1 MAELTQRTLVLMC
14 GKHRLHSRYDSDQEC
29 EVSNCT
35 AVQRRASVLLN
46 RGGRTAA
53 VSELDS
59 YGKETPLGN
68 LAASGCAACVKHF
81 IEQLGADVTVV
92 FGNNSTALHAAA
104 KGGCGDVVELLLQA
118 GADVH
123 AQTTAGNT
131 AVHTAASGDHSDVV
145 ELLLR
150 AGADKHAKTTA
161 GDTALHKAVAV
172 SNASSSTV
180 KALLTADKNS
190 APQQEQQQQQSL
202 LAQQDSNGCT
212 ALHLAVGT
220 DRLSG
225 YKIERLKVLL
235 KHSSTKDSAAS
246 LAVSDQHGNTV
257 LHYAVAKSCA
267 TETLEL
273 LLAACTRV
281 GALQQLLILPDA
293 AGLTPLRTARV
304 YSDAAVVDVLQRY
317 TNQVSMLTYEVT
329 CYAQCFT
336 SF

>member
-1 MAELTQRTLVLMC
+1 MC
-14 GKHRLHSRYDSDQEC
+14 RKHKLHSRYDSDQEC

-35 AVQRRASVLLN
+35 ALQRRAGVLLS
-46 RGGRTAA
+46 RGGRSAA

-59 YGKETPLGN
+59 YEKETPLGN

-92 FGNNSTALHAAA
+92 FGNNRTALHAAA
-104 KGGCGDVVELLLQA
+104 SSGCGDVVQLLLRA

-123 AQTTAGNT
+123 AQTAVGDT
-131 AVHTAASGDHSDVV
+131 AVHTAASRDHSDVV
-145 ELLLR
+145 QLLLR
-150 AGADKHAKTTA
+150 AGADVHVKTAA
-161 GDTALHKAVAV
+161 GDTALHKAVAL

-180 KALLTADKNS
+180 KALLASDKKRV
-190 APQQEQQQQQSL
+190 QQQQQQSL
-202 LAQQDSNGCT
+202 LVQQDSNGCT

-220 DRLSG
+220 ERLSG
-225 YKIERLKVLL
+225 YKTETLKALL
-235 KHSSTKDSAAS
+235 QHSSAKDLAAA

-257 LHYAVAKSCA
+257 LHYAVANTSA

-281 GALQQLLILPDA
+281 GALQQLLSLPDA

-304 YSDAAVVDVLQRY
+304 YSDAAVMDVLQRY
-317 TNQVSMLTYEVT
+317 TNQVSLLIDAVT
-329 CYAQCFT
+329 CSSQCC
-336 SF
+336 